1 MVMSPRIED
10 AVKAPVKQGASAGAL
25 YLSGGDDEDWKYEYG
40 V

>member
-10 AVKAPVKQGASAGAL
+10 AVKAPVKQGAGM
-25 YLSGGDDEDWKYEYG
+25 SGHERKYEYG